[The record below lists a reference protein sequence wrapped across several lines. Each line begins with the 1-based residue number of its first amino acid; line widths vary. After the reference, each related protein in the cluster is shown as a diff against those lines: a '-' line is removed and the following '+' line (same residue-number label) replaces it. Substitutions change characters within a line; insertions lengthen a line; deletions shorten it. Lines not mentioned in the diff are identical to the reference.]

1 MANVAKGD
9 EAFNHQG
16 HEGARRE
23 TVDVAMR
30 EDWITHRWSERMR
43 VMRRIGRSVLLL
55 IVMATVNGGGYG
67 QTKQQQVTLKI
78 NGESGTAEAIDQ
90 NGRLF
95 VDVAKLLSVGKGSMS
110 FVGPNMVVLTIPAGA
125 SGAPTGGTAASP
137 AAASQPANSAALS
150 QEFMKAGI
158 EEIAQLREWAT
169 TLGSAIRGGY
179 GVTDEWVNGYRDQ
192 ASQSLGLADAAASTE
207 GDRNAAQLLHR
218 AFNLV
223 QQWSDKLVAEKKS
236 MDTAKYATSPN
247 ALREDPLSQK
257 LINCGHFVTRMLGGG
272 VFQDDASC
280 H

>member
-1 MANVAKGD
+1 MQRHSRRMLFVIFLGVVSVAGFGQAKPH
-9 EAFNHQG
+9 EA
-16 HEGARRE
+16 
-23 TVDVAMR
+23 T
-30 EDWITHRWSERMR
+30 
-43 VMRRIGRSVLLL
+43 L
-55 IVMATVNGGGYG
+55 I
-67 QTKQQQVTLKI
+67 I
-78 NGESGTAEAIDQ
+78 NGHSGTAEVIDQ
-90 NGRLF
+90 NGRMF
-95 VDVAKLLSVGKGSMS
+95 VDVAKLLNLGKGSMS
-110 FVGPNMVVLTIPAGA
+110 FSGPGMVLTIPAGT
-125 SGAPTGGTAASP
+125 SGEGTGSPSATAA
-137 AAASQPANSAALS
+137 QPANSGALS

-179 GVTDEWVNGYRDQ
+179 GVTDDWVNGYRDQ
-192 ASQSLGLADAAASTE
+192 ASQSLQLADAAATTE

-257 LINCGHFVTRMLGGG
+257 LITCGHFVTRMLGSG
-272 VFQDDASC
+272 VFLDDASC